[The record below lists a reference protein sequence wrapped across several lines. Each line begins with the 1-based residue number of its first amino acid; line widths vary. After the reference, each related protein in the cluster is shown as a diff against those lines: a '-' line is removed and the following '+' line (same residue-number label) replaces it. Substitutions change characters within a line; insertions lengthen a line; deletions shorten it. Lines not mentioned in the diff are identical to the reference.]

1 MTAVPVDGLALSPMR
16 RATALVVLGVSV
28 AAGGTAIT
36 MLSLTMRSVTEIG
49 GSCADGGPYVSAQ
62 ACPSGTGTALLLVF
76 AGTFVFVIGTLW
88 AGSVLHAPMPL
99 WLSWPALFLTLG
111 WNFLEDGVD
120 PPMGEGIVVG
130 FVVCGVLFV
139 LMGAT
144 PLLIWASVARGNR
157 RTHRALDAA
166 RAGATT
172 TVPAPRRQ
180 SGAATLDEEAG
191 R

>member
-1 MTAVPVDGLALSPMR
+1 MQRGQPLEPPGDR
-16 RATALVVLGVSV
+16 Q
-28 AAGGTAIT
+28 GGIA
-36 MLSLTMRSVTEIG
+36 
-49 GSCADGGPYVSAQ
+49 
-62 ACPSGTGTALLLVF
+62 
-76 AGTFVFVIGTLW
+76 
-88 AGSVLHAPMPL
+88 
-99 WLSWPALFLTLG
+99 
-111 WNFLEDGVD
+111 
-120 PPMGEGIVVG
+120 GIVVG

-180 SGAATLDEEAG
+180 SGAATLDEEVG